1 MKEVINNIE
10 YNVKVGSL
18 ADLPSDI
25 QINQNIS
32 KYKEYRTQPYNDLL
46 IIATRK
52 PTDKDIPAVLGR
64 DGVKVQP
71 VYYGEWEVKLYTNTD
86 KKMRAKSTTTT
97 VATRTQMMKVR
108 KGCGVEEMSIE
119 ELEEYLKNLKGGK

>member
-10 YNVKVGSL
+10 YDVKAGSL

-52 PTDKDIPAVLGR
+52 PTNKDIPAVLGC

-71 VYYGEWEVKLYTNTD
+71 AYYGEWEVKLYTNTD
-86 KKMRAKSTTTT
+86 KKIRGKSTTTT
-97 VATRTQMMKVR
+97 VATRTQVMKVR
-108 KGCGVEEMSIE
+108 KGSGIEEMSIE
-119 ELEEYLKNLKGGK
+119 ELEEYLKKLKGE

>member
-10 YNVKVGSL
+10 YDVKVGSL

-71 VYYGEWEVKLYTNTD
+71 VYYGEWEVKLYTHTD
-86 KKMRAKSTTTT
+86 KKIRGKSTTTT

-108 KGCGVEEMSIE
+108 KGALEGIE

>member
-1 MKEVINNIE
+1 MKEVINNVE
-10 YNVKVGSL
+10 YDVKVGSL

-52 PTDKDIPAVLGR
+52 PTDKDIPVVLGR

-86 KKMRAKSTTTT
+86 KKIRGKSTTTT

>member
-1 MKEVINNIE
+1 MKEVINNVE
-10 YNVKVGSL
+10 YDVKVGSL

-52 PTDKDIPAVLGR
+52 PTDKDIPAVLWR

-86 KKMRAKSTTTT
+86 KKRRSKSTMTT